1 MHFTH
6 ICLIDAK
13 KYTLKKKKLYLEH
26 KNKYKKM
33 NVKSICER
41 IKTYYKSI
49 IFFEVI
55 YFNWERKNKLTFFV
69 QNSWTLKL
77 AVLKNKL
84 G

>member
-1 MHFTH
+1 
-6 ICLIDAK
+6 
-13 KYTLKKKKLYLEH
+13 
-26 KNKYKKM
+26 M

-69 QNSWTLKL
+69 QNNWTLKL